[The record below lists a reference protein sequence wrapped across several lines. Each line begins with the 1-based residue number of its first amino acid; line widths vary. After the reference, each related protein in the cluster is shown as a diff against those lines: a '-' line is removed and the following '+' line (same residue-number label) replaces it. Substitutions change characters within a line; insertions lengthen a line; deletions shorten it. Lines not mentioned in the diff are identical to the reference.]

1 MHRCSACCPPFVPA
15 LMHWKLILPGNVQ
28 YIWTGI
34 NIVFALLGL
43 VTGILCV
50 QRPES
55 RNPINVIA
63 VVISLLLVLIMTGI
77 FILYLIGQALIWW

>member
-1 MHRCSACCPPFVPA
+1 
-15 LMHWKLILPGNVQ
+15 MHWKLILPGNVQ

-50 QRPES
+50 QRQES